1 MNSEYDNLTG
11 EDGNEQLVQPG
22 QSDTEINPGQVGNN
36 TEVDLDT
43 TKIENYPNQ
52 PNEEQRQ
59 Q

>member
-1 MNSEYDNLTG
+1 MINENVKPIAGDIG
-11 EDGNEQLVQPG
+11 EQDFQQPS
-22 QSDTEINPGQVGNN
+22 QQPDTEINPGEVGNN

-52 PNEEQRQ
+52 PNEQ